1 MEARTATAQDLSQVF
16 DHLAERISQEHATA
30 GESDSKVK
38 ENLLMDLREGRGHA
52 LMDGNETLAVITW
65 HEEDGTAYTSFAAN
79 EEFFSAKT
87 VRFCKNHIQKIQ
99 QLCGNSPIRSVS
111 WSKRPDVDR
120 WFAVIGFE
128 KVEQGENSAT
138 FELPAKRA

>member
-1 MEARTATAQDLSQVF
+1 MEARTATPQDLGRVF
-16 DHLAERISQEHATA
+16 DHLADRISQEHARA
-30 GESDSKVK
+30 GETNSKAQ

-52 LMDGNETLAVITW
+52 LLDGDKTLAVITW
-65 HEEDGTAYTSFAAN
+65 HEEDGTAYTSFAAY

-87 VRFCKNHIQKIQ
+87 VRFCKRHIQKIQ
-99 QLCGNSPIRSVS
+99 QLCGNIPIRSVS

-128 KVEQGENSAT
+128 KVEQDENSVT
-138 FELPAKRA
+138 FELPANRA

>member
-1 MEARTATAQDLSQVF
+1 MEARTATPQDLSHVF
-16 DHLAERISQEHATA
+16 DRLADRLSQEHATA
-30 GESDSKVK
+30 GETDSKAK

-52 LMDGNETLAVITW
+52 LMDGNEILAVITW
-65 HEEDGTAYTSFAAN
+65 HEEDGMAYTSFAAH

-87 VRFCKNHIQKIQ
+87 VRFCKRHIHKIQ
-99 QLCGNSPIRSVS
+99 QLCGNIPVRSVS

-128 KVEQGENSAT
+128 KVEQDENSAT
-138 FELPAKRA
+138 FELPANRA